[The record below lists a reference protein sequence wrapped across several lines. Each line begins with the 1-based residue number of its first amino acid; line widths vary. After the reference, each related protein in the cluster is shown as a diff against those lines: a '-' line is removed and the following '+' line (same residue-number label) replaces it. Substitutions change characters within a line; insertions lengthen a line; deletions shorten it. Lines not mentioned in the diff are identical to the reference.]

1 VVSESGA
8 LLRIAQSWAD
18 RGVPVLPIWPGGKT
32 PLTRHGVYDATT
44 DPEHLRRWWAR
55 WPDAN
60 VAIATGAP
68 GPDVLDVD
76 VRGAQSGWSALRRLR
91 EAGILPLGAPLATT
105 PSGGAHLHFCGTN
118 QRNGSLPD
126 VHLDFRST
134 GGYVLVPPSRVTTE
148 TYSGAYRWE
157 RAGSP
162 TASLDWRAVARL
174 LRPPPPTSA
183 THKEVRHPQRGWDV
197 HTLAAAVERTP
208 VGNRNNMLFWAMCT
222 ALRSGY
228 DDLRPIAEAGLR
240 CGQTVREV
248 QATWRSAV
256 RKVNTDGDDCRSQ
269 ARPAP
274 NRAGRATSDAERAL

>member
-1 VVSESGA
+1 VSEPEA
-8 LLRIAQSWAD
+8 LLQIAQAWAD
-18 RGVPVLPIWPGGKT
+18 RGVPVLPIWSGGKA
-32 PLTRHGVYDATT
+32 PLTRHGVHDATT
-44 DPEHLRRWWAR
+44 HAETLRRWWAR

-76 VRGAQSGWSALRRLR
+76 VRGDQSGWSALRRLR
-91 EAGILPLGAPLATT
+91 EARILPPGAPLAVT
-105 PSGGAHLHFCGTN
+105 PSGGVHLYFRGTN

-134 GGYVLVPPSRVTTE
+134 GGYVLVPPSKVTTE
-148 TYSGAYRWE
+148 TYSGRYRWE
-157 RAGSP
+157 RAGAP
-162 TASLDWRAVARL
+162 TAALDWRAVTRL

-183 THKEVRHPQRGWDV
+183 THQEVRSPQRGWDV

-240 CGQTVREV
+240 CGQTAREV
-248 QATWRSAV
+248 RATWRSAV
-256 RKVNTDGDDCRSQ
+256 RSVNADGDGCRSP
-269 ARPAP
+269 ARPLP
-274 NRAGRATSDAERAL
+274 NQAGRAEPRAERAL